1 MLLYF
6 QGIGANLAEYYA
18 KPGIELFLLARNE
31 SRLQKVKATC
41 EKKGAKCNICPCDVT
56 NKEKM
61 AEVCWTV
68 PRFVIKLTG
77 FGKTDY
83 FLKALRNLF

>member
-31 SRLQKVKATC
+31 SRLQKVKAAC

-61 AEVCWTV
+61 AEVSRTCSQVVMT
-68 PRFVIKLTG
+68 ITG
-77 FGKTDY
+77 FGK
-83 FLKALRNLF
+83 LHHIGSVR